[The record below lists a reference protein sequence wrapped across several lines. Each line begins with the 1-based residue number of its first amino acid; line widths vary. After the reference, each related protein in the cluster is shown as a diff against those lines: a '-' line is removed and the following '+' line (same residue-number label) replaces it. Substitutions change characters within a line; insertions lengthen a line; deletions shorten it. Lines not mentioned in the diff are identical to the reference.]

1 MVNFYDSVDD
11 SLLKF
16 AVIIARHNGKY
27 VFCKHK
33 NRTTL
38 EIAGGHREPNENI
51 DDTARRELMEETGA
65 KEFSLKKICVYS
77 VIHKDNFNGA
87 ETFGM
92 LYYADIK
99 TFGKLEYEIEDVV
112 ITENMPSLWT
122 YPQIQP
128 YLLEE
133 AIRRKAFD

>member
-51 DDTARRELMEETGA
+51 NDTARRELMEETGA
-65 KEFSLKKICVYS
+65 KEFSLKKI
-77 VIHKDNFNGA
+77 
-87 ETFGM
+87 
-92 LYYADIK
+92 
-99 TFGKLEYEIEDVV
+99 
-112 ITENMPSLWT
+112 
-122 YPQIQP
+122 
-128 YLLEE
+128 
-133 AIRRKAFD
+133 